1 MLLRNQ
7 CSHWSDS
14 GNYYI
19 SPDMRQIYINI
30 PKNAS
35 TWTTALV
42 KSLGWKNDIDHRL
55 TDVSTI
61 LLALRD
67 PVERWTC
74 GITEYLYRYH
84 PTLTVD
90 LVTQHMIDLIFD
102 QIKFDHHTQKQIE
115 FVDGVDTDHA
125 VFFKVDSEYSNNIID
140 YLNINVGNYFI
151 GPSNATSDNPRK
163 QQIKQF
169 FNDLLDQPKYLSAVK
184 RYYQA
189 DYQMIYHAH
198 FYEPK

>member
-1 MLLRNQ
+1 MLLKNQ
-7 CSHWSDS
+7 CSHWSDP

-42 KSLGWKNDIDHRL
+42 KSLGWKNDVDGQL
-55 TDVSTI
+55 TDVGTI
-61 LLALRD
+61 LLAVRD

-74 GITEYLYRYH
+74 GIAEYLYRYH

-90 LVTQHMIDLIFD
+90 SITQHMIDLIFD
-102 QIKFDHHTQKQIE
+102 QVRFDQHTQKQIE

>member
-1 MLLRNQ
+1 MLLKNQ
-7 CSHWSDS
+7 CRHWSDP

-35 TWTTALV
+35 TWTVAMV
-42 KSLGWKNDIDHRL
+42 KSLGWKNDIDHQL
-55 TDVSTI
+55 TDIGTTLV
-61 LLALRD
+61 ALRD

-74 GITEYLYRYH
+74 GIAEYLHRYH

-90 LVTQHMIDLIFD
+90 SITQHMIDLIFD
-102 QIKFDHHTQKQIE
+102 QIKFDQHTQKQIE

-125 VFFKVDSEYSNNIID
+125 VFFIVDSEYSNNIVD
-140 YLNINVGNYFI
+140 YLNINVDNYFI
-151 GPSNATSDNPRK
+151 GPSNATFDNPRK